1 MKKQPTRKTDRKSLS
16 TSPVG
21 KQQSMKKTGE
31 DDKDYVYFVSFVDE
45 REVLSDFGH
54 NINERISSD
63 EWN

>member
-1 MKKQPTRKTDRKSLS
+1 
-16 TSPVG
+16 
-21 KQQSMKKTGE
+21 MKKTGE